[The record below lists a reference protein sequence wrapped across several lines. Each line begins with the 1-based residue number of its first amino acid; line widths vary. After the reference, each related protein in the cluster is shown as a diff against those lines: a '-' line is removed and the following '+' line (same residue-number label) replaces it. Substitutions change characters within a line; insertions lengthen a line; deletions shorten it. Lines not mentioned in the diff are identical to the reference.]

1 VSSKRIYVDHGLT
14 GRNRDR
20 PGLREALA
28 ACRAGDTLVVTKFDR
43 LARSLPDARDIVE
56 ELTAAEVR
64 LNIGGSVHDRP
75 GRTVVVQRPHHDRRI
90 LCYVDTASLRGEARG
105 GCWTGGVR
113 VAIDRVEGVVA
124 SVSVVDSAGAQVAE
138 ADRFLAFVLASG
150 GSPNTALAY
159 GYDLRYLFEFLDEGG
174 LDWTEF
180 SPAVALEL
188 LGWLRRRPSR
198 RAAQRL
204 GLGVAEPQGR
214 LLAPATVARVLSAV
228 SSFYEWAIVAE
239 VFEGENPMRRRPDPA
254 LALLTDRH
262 RPFAGAASRQQPT
275 SREVRVRLPVRLPRP
290 LSAPDVVALLDSM
303 RCLRDLAMVLLML
316 DGGLRPGE
324 VLGLHLD
331 DLSYGRRR
339 VTVRKR
345 DDHPRGARGKS
356 RSERVVD
363 LLEDRT
369 LDAVNR
375 YVLHERPLEAQSPF
389 VFLVGGKG
397 PRRGEPLSYAALA
410 RMFARRL
417 DAVGLR
423 SPDKTPH
430 ALRHT
435 HATAMWEAGM
445 RELAL
450 QRRLGHASPESTR
463 IYTRVSDA
471 RVRDEYATALRAR
484 R

>member
-1 VSSKRIYVDHGLT
+1 M
-14 GRNRDR
+14 
-20 PGLREALA
+20 
-28 ACRAGDTLVVTKFDR
+28 
-43 LARSLPDARDIVE
+43 
-56 ELTAAEVR
+56 
-64 LNIGGSVHDRP
+64 
-75 GRTVVVQRPHHDRRI
+75 
-90 LCYVDTASLRGEARG
+90 
-105 GCWTGGVR
+105 R
-113 VAIDRVEGVVA
+113 VAVDRVAGVVA
-124 SVSVVDSAGAQVAE
+124 SVSVVDSAGAPVAE
-138 ADRFLAFVLASG
+138 VDRFLAFVLASG

-159 GYDLRYLFEFLDEGG
+159 GYDLRYLFEFLDERG
-174 LDWTEF
+174 LDWKEF

-198 RAAQRL
+198 RAAHRL
-204 GLGVAEPQGR
+204 GLGVAVPRGR

-254 LALLTDRH
+254 LALVTDRH

-275 SREVRVRLPVRLPRP
+275 RREVRVRLPVRLPRP
-290 LSAPDVVALLDSM
+290 LSEPDVVALLDSM
-303 RCLRDLAMVLLML
+303 RCLRDMAMVLLML

-324 VLGLHLD
+324 VLGLHLED
-331 DLSYGRRR
+331 ISYGRRR

-363 LLEDRT
+363 LLQDRT

-375 YVLHERPLEAQSPF
+375 YVLHERPLEAESPF
-389 VFLVGGKG
+389 VFLVGGQG

-471 RVRDEYATALRAR
+471 QVRDEYAAALRASR
-484 R
+484 